1 MEAGCFMIDIDVMQD
16 ASEIVHY
23 DNPKIP
29 IYIRHGLLSSY
40 PDMKALCHW
49 HEDIELIHILD
60 GEMYYDINGHK
71 LLLEEGNTLIVNAKQ
86 MHYGYSH
93 FKRECSFSCILFHP
107 SLLMTNENT
116 STLYLKPIIDNPNI
130 EYFFFSSHTEIE
142 NLQKKIFSLK
152 EKRQNGFE
160 LEIVSILFH
169 FWNLLYQICAE
180 RNFIHLDKTL
190 PTDLVIQKKMVSY
203 IYQNYRETISLDDIA
218 NYGNVSISKCCSL
231 FQKYL
236 QQSPIDFVNS
246 YRLEVSCNLLK
257 NSTENI
263 SSIAFACGF
272 NHLSYF
278 SKLFYRKYGCTPRDF
293 RKNSL
298 YEPK

>member
-1 MEAGCFMIDIDVMQD
+1 MINIDIMQD

-23 DNPKIP
+23 DNPQIP
-29 IYIRHGLLSSY
+29 IYVQYGLLSAY
-40 PDMKALCHW
+40 PSMRALCHW
-49 HEDIELIHILD
+49 HEDIELIYVTD
-60 GEMYYDINGHK
+60 GEMNYDINGQTI
-71 LLLEEGNTLIVNAKQ
+71 LLQKGNTIIVNAKQ

-93 FKRECSFSCILFHP
+93 FNKECSFLCILFHP
-107 SLLMTNENT
+107 SLLT
-116 STLYLKPIIDNPNI
+116 SNHFIAQKYVTPIIDNPNI
-130 EYFFFSSHTEIE
+130 EYLFFSSHLEIE
-142 NLQKKIFSLK
+142 NLQKQIFSLK
-152 EKRQNGFE
+152 EKKQNGFE
-160 LEIVSILFH
+160 LEIIPILFR
-169 FWNLLYQICAE
+169 FWNIFYQICEE
-180 RNFIHLDKTL
+180 RDLIHLDKTL
-190 PTDLVIQKKMVSY
+190 PTDLTVQKEMVSY

-218 NYGNVSISKCCSL
+218 DCGNVSISKCCNL

-293 RKNSL
+293 RRTSL
-298 YEPK
+298 YESE